1 MMKQRAAT
9 QAVHGRRD
17 TSFRSA
23 NYPIYHST
31 TFAAARSADYTGPVP
46 DRYKVGYTRYSNPTI
61 RNVEE
66 KLARL
71 EHAEDGVLFASGMA
85 AVTTTLLALL
95 RAGDA
100 VAASTRLY
108 GATYRFLRDFA
119 PGLGLDVHLLDADEL
134 YDLER
139 YAPHAKLVYFE
150 TPVNPTCACL
160 DISAVV
166 TAARRV
172 GALTV
177 MDNTFASPINQN
189 PLLLGVDLVLH
200 SATKY
205 LGGHSDLMAG
215 AVLGPAGLID
225 TVHRAMVVFGGCS
238 NPLEAALLDRSLKTL
253 AVRVA
258 AHNQTAQTLAEFF
271 AAEPKVRQVHYP
283 GLPSSPDHETAK
295 RQMHGF
301 GGMLAIELAD
311 LDAASRFCDALQI
324 ALNATSLGSVE
335 TLVSIPALTSHV
347 GLSEGE
353 LRRAGVTP
361 GTVRISVGLEDTADL
376 IADFQQALA
385 RV

>member
-1 MMKQRAAT
+1 MKRQTAT

-17 TSFRSA
+17 TTFRSA
-23 NYPIYHST
+23 NYPIYNST
-31 TFAAARSADYTGPVP
+31 TFAVTRSADYASFGR
-46 DRYKVGYTRYSNPTI
+46 DRDVAIYTRYSNPTI

-71 EHAEDGVLFASGMA
+71 EQAEDGVLFASGMA

-95 RAGDA
+95 SAGEA
-100 VAASTRLY
+100 VAASARLY
-108 GATYRFLRDFA
+108 GVTHRFLRDVA
-119 PGLGLDVHLLDADEL
+119 PRLGIDVRFLDDDEL
-134 YDLER
+134 YDLAR
-139 YAPHAKLVYFE
+139 CAPRVKLVYFE

-160 DISAVV
+160 DIGAVV
-166 TAARRV
+166 EAARRV

-177 MDNTFASPINQN
+177 VDNTFASPVNQN
-189 PLLLGVDLVLH
+189 PLSLGVDLVLH

-238 NPLEAALLDRSLKTL
+238 NPSEAALLDRSLKTL

-271 AAEPKVRQVHYP
+271 ADEPKVRQVHYP

-295 RQMHGF
+295 RQMRGF

-311 LDAASRFCDALQI
+311 LEAASRFCDALEI
-324 ALNATSLGSVE
+324 ALNATSLGGVE
-335 TLVSIPALTSHV
+335 TLVSIPALTSHT
-347 GLSEGE
+347 GLSEAE
-353 LRRAGVTP
+353 LRRAGVAP
-361 GTVRISVGLEDTADL
+361 GTVRISAGLEDVNDL
-376 IADFQQALA
+376 IADFRQALA
-385 RV
+385 QV

>member
-1 MMKQRAAT
+1 MQRRTAT

-17 TSFRSA
+17 ASFRSA
-23 NYPIYHST
+23 NYPIYNST
-31 TFAAARSADYTGPVP
+31 TFAVARSADYASSGP

-66 KLARL
+66 KLAQL

-100 VAASTRLY
+100 VAASSRLY
-108 GATYRFLRDFA
+108 GATYRFLRDIA
-119 PGLGLDVHLLDADEL
+119 PGLGIDVHFLDADEL
-134 YDLER
+134 YELEH
-139 YAPHAKLVYFE
+139 YAPSVKLVYFE
-150 TPVNPTCACL
+150 TPVNPTSDCL
-160 DISAVV
+160 DIGAVV
-166 TAARRV
+166 AAAKRV

-215 AVLGPAGLID
+215 AVLGPAALIE
-225 TVHRAMVVFGGCS
+225 TVHRAMVIFGGCS
-238 NPLEAALLDRSLKTL
+238 NPHEAALLDRSLKTL

-258 AHNQTAQTLAEFF
+258 AHNHTAQSLAEFF
-271 AAEPKVRQVHYP
+271 TAQPQVRRVLYP
-283 GLPSSPDHETAK
+283 GLPSSPAHEIAQ
-295 RQMHGF
+295 RQMRGF
-301 GGMLAIELAD
+301 GGMLAIELD
-311 LDAASRFCDALQI
+311 NLDAASRFCDALEV

-335 TLVSIPALTSHV
+335 TLVSIPVLTSH
-347 GLSEGE
+347 LHMSDDE
-353 LRRAGVTP
+353 LRRVGVTP
-361 GTVRISVGLEDTADL
+361 GTVRISTGLEDLDDL
-376 IADFQQALA
+376 LADFRQALA
-385 RV
+385 KA